1 MSGFA
6 AVVDFAGRAV
16 DGEVWAAMRGVLART
31 APHGGGE
38 HVDRRVALADAH
50 FDADPER
57 ARSAMPLT
65 LDGRRWI
72 AGDLRL
78 DARDELCAALGAS
91 DAEGDAALVLR
102 AYERWGA
109 ECASRLTGDFAF
121 VIWDAATRELYAARD
136 PFGVRPFYYAW
147 RDGVFVA
154 SSALAAVRRHPAVSD
169 RLDDDAIA
177 EMLLFSIVLDPA
189 RTTFADVHTLP
200 AGHVLRANAG
210 GVTVTRWFTLPM
222 EEPLR
227 FRDRR
232 ELLDTFNEHLRRAV
246 SDRISGPALAISMS
260 GGLDS
265 TAIATVAAEVMK
277 ERYAQPRILAQT
289 IVFDPLVPDD
299 EERFAVAVARRLGLE
314 HEIIRADRHRLFE
327 RWDQPGYRKEEPTN
341 DPFSA
346 ITTDQFR
353 RAAGHAP
360 VMLSGQGGDVVFYAS
375 HPYFYA
381 LLRRG
386 RVDRFFGEI
395 AGYVMRKGRLPPL
408 CLRSSFRRA
417 RGIRPAYPPFPAW
430 IAPELA
436 ASLRLHERWQEYWN
450 DLPQVHP
457 TRPQAY
463 ALLGQPG
470 WQRLHEYTDPAAMDV
485 RIVYRNPYLDLRL
498 VRFLLRVSP
507 MPWFAE
513 KELLRE
519 SMRGRLPEAVRTR
532 RKRPIGMD
540 PAHLWMSRQSDELC
554 ARLDGAAVLDRWVD
568 RAHVCAAIHRP
579 GRALYDSYLLSLP
592 LSLASWLENGVGE

>member
-6 AVVDFAGRAV
+6 AVVDFAGRVV
-16 DGEVWAAMRGVLART
+16 DGEVWADMRGVLART

-38 HVDRRVALADAH
+38 HVDGGVALAYAH
-50 FDADPER
+50 FEVDPER
-57 ARSAMPLT
+57 PRGAMPLT

-78 DARDELCAALGAS
+78 DARDELCASLGARES
-91 DAEGDAALVLR
+91 EADAALVLR

-136 PFGVRPFYYAW
+136 PFGVRPFYYAS
-147 RDGVFVA
+147 RDGLFVA
-154 SSALAAVRRHPAVSD
+154 SSALAAVRRHSAVSD

-189 RTTFADVHTLP
+189 RTTFADVQTLP
-200 AGHVLRANAG
+200 AGHVLRADAG

-222 EEPLR
+222 DEPLR

-246 SDRISGPALAISMS
+246 SDRIGGPALAISMS

-265 TAIATVAAEVMK
+265 TSIATVAAEVMK
-277 ERYAQPRILAQT
+277 GRYAQPRILAQT

-299 EERFAVAVARRLGLE
+299 EERFAIAVARGLGME

-327 RWDQPGYRKEEPTN
+327 RWDLPGYRKEEPTN

-353 RAAGHAP
+353 RAAEHAP

-375 HPYFYA
+375 HPYFYN

-386 RVDRFFGEI
+386 RLDRFFGEI
-395 AGYVMRKGRLPPL
+395 AGFVVRKRRMPPL
-408 CLRSSFRRA
+408 CLRSSYRRA
-417 RGIRPAYPPFPAW
+417 RGIRPAHPPFPVW
-430 IAPELA
+430 IAP
-436 ASLRLHERWQEYWN
+436 SLVESLHLHERWTDYWN

-463 ALLGQPG
+463 GLLGQPG
-470 WQRLHEYTDPAAMDV
+470 WQRLHEYTDAAAMDA

-498 VRFLLRVSP
+498 VRFLLRVPP

-519 SMRGRLPEAVRTR
+519 AMRGRLHEDVRTR
-532 RKRPIGMD
+532 RKRPIGSD
-540 PAHLWMSRQSDELC
+540 PAHVWMSRQADELS
-554 ARLDGAAVLDRWVD
+554 ASLDRAAVLDRWVD
-568 RAHVCAAIHRP
+568 RDRVRGAIRSP
-579 GRALYDSYLLSLP
+579 SRTLYDSYLLSLP
-592 LSLASWLENGVGE
+592 LSLAFWLENRVGK